1 MYVYDDF
8 QFYFHGVYR
17 HKKGKLNGGHAVKI
31 VGWGV
36 DEKEGEYWIVANS
49 WGELWGIDGYFW
61 VATNEPVFGYAAGAC
76 IPDGKSPSIYISSIF

>member
-31 VGWGV
+31 VGWGI

-49 WGELWGIDGYFW
+49 
-61 VATNEPVFGYAAGAC
+61 
-76 IPDGKSPSIYISSIF
+76 